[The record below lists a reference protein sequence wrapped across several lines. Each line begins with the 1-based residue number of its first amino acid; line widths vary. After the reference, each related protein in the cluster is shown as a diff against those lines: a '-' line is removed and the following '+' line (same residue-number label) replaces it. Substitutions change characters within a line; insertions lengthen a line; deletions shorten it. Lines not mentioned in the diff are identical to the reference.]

1 MKNKFILA
9 AVCIAFLISLD
20 FIPIKFSIRNN
31 DNHTVFINEPKL
43 GETEWA
49 EVKYENNKF
58 DYDYMAGYIMTG
70 NSPDKRLNKRDF
82 DKVKL
87 FLMSADNKNKF
98 LIYYDERILMK
109 DNETFPIYKIES
121 KSWDILYPVHRASFR
136 RLYAPKSYLT
146 IYDFNWINVIKEL
159 LS

>member
-1 MKNKFILA
+1 M
-9 AVCIAFLISLD
+9 S
-20 FIPIKFSIRNN
+20 
-31 DNHTVFINEPKL
+31 
-43 GETEWA
+43 
-49 EVKYENNKF
+49 
-58 DYDYMAGYIMTG
+58 GYIMTD
-70 NSPDKRLNKRDF
+70 NSPDRLLSKKDF

-87 FLMSADNKNKF
+87 FLMPADNKNKF

-121 KSWDILYPVHRASFR
+121 KSWDILYPVHRVSFR

>member
-1 MKNKFILA
+1 M
-9 AVCIAFLISLD
+9 S
-20 FIPIKFSIRNN
+20 
-31 DNHTVFINEPKL
+31 
-43 GETEWA
+43 
-49 EVKYENNKF
+49 
-58 DYDYMAGYIMTG
+58 GYIMTG
-70 NSPDKRLNKRDF
+70 NSPDRLLSKKDF

-87 FLMSADNKNKF
+87 FLMPADNKNKF